1 MRVIFATDIHHAFRQ
16 LNELLEKTEA
26 DLYLIGGD
34 LVSRAFFRYQ
44 TAWRFMELQQ
54 ILAGYK
60 SRVASEDTLYQLAKQ
75 IVKGVEKTTLYS
87 QAHDYLR
94 LCKQAEAYLHKAYGQ
109 LEEIFARHYRKSIYT
124 LPGNYDMDLRQTA
137 LKQRNL
143 HLHCIELDCG
153 RLAGYGGAN
162 VATPAMPDHL
172 QVPYRENRY
181 NGKAKS
187 EALDFFRKTR
197 PDVLVLHQPA
207 YGYLDYLPEYG
218 NVGSHGIRD
227 YLDEASVKL
236 VLSGH
241 HHEHWGAT
249 RANGTVFLNPSNF
262 GTTMEIPGA
271 RQGGYFLEF
280 SLQRQG
286 VKVATL
292 RKLEKGLIYDIL
304 DYQPSNGVID
314 SVILDEKRYTKLGGK
329 APKVHHIAAIRRLQH
344 IKSFF
349 LGYETPETQ
358 NLIRELRDIYRTLQ
372 KEGMEV
378 AFDLLGSLSFG
389 MAQKKSDMDV
399 VVYMRSQ
406 DCILDYE
413 DTCGVPRPLKAVFKA
428 LEERDLNVEVCD
440 SLDLDRVKRAIV
452 EKDREDGQL
461 QRFIFYRL
469 VCRPVNL
476 RVIKRVENLLLQ
488 KENFRREMEKGLK
501 EYLDILV
508 SSVRHI
514 GSFEKYKT
522 RLRERGIRIRPDV
535 EEAIRNYLRG

>member
-54 ILAGYK
+54 ILAGYR
-60 SRVASEDTLYQLAKQ
+60 SRVASENTLYQLAKQ
-75 IVKGVEKTTLYS
+75 IIKGVEKTTLHS

-172 QVPYRENRY
+172 QVPYRENRD
-181 NGKAKS
+181 NGKANS

-236 VLSGH
+236 VLCGH

-249 RANGTVFLNPSNF
+249 LANGTVFLNPSNF

-271 RQGGYFLEF
+271 RPGGYFLEF

-440 SLDLDRVKRAIV
+440 SLDLDRVKQAIV

-488 KENFRREMEKGLK
+488 KEDFRREMEKGLK

-522 RLRERGIRIRPDV
+522 RLRERGIRVRPDV